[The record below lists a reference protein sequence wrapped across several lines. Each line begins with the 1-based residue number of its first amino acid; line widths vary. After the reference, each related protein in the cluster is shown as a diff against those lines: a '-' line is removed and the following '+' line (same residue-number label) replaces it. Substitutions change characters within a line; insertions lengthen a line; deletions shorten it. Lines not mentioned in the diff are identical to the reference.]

1 MTIDERVH
9 HAMSG
14 LRLRTDELGRPPSH
28 DEVAELLRRVV
39 QEAEADVRAEVERL
53 RAALSEVDR
62 LSSDPGIHDEDRSG
76 DIIHAVRT
84 ALGNR
89 P

>member
-39 QEAEADVRAEVERL
+39 QEAEDELRSELAAEGRRVEELELLRDQLMDELAEARAS
-53 RAALSEVDR
+53 AQDK
-62 LSSDPGIHDEDRSG
+62 P
-76 DIIHAVRT
+76 
-84 ALGNR
+84 
-89 P
+89 